1 MILRR
6 LRRLWRDERGAI
18 NSTDIVLITTILI
31 LGSIVGLVVLR
42 NQVVQELGDIATA
55 VGALNQSYEYIGDTQ
70 TITTG
75 TGTSLMTVTVG
86 TVTGS
91 SYDDLPDVGD
101 GADVDGEEPGGI
113 SVRGPLPLLRNT
125 AYGENK

>member
-42 NQVVQELGDIATA
+42 NQVVQELGDLATA
-55 VGALNQSYEYIGDTQ
+55 VGALNQSYEYVGDTL
-70 TITTG
+70 TISTTTG
-75 TGTSLMTVTVG
+75 MIATVG
-86 TVTGS
+86 TIAGS
-91 SYDDLPDVGD
+91 SYDDLPDIGD
-101 GADVDGEEPGGI
+101 GDDVDGGEPAGI
-113 SVRGPLPLLRNT
+113 SVSNPLPLLRN
-125 AYGENK
+125 AVYGEN